1 MKKVLVC
8 VLLAAVLVICMGMK
22 GIVPVDVDDSGDQEM
37 VTMYSEDGRSE
48 QFTPSEVEEQKTVG
62 WYNNFSDVLTTM
74 WKEDGSSIVVYK
86 ADEGKYEREGYTTNY
101 SSIFAKVFNPET
113 EEVKDVLKS
122 EVQTYVDSGWKRGN
136 GKLDPDEPMIALTF
150 DDGPGAKTTPRL
162 LDALE
167 ENNARATFFM
177 LGDHM
182 KGSADTIKR
191 MQSLGC
197 DTASHTYDHTQLT
210 SLSGD
215 ALKSQFEKS
224 NNNLKDIIGEN
235 PSSVRPPYGSYNDT
249 VKSVAKDYGMPIILW
264 SVDTLDWKS
273 KNADAV
279 YNAVMST
286 VQDGDILLFHDI
298 YDSTID
304 AVERLIPAL
313 MDEGYQLVTVSE
325 MGEAKIGG
333 LEAGHVYTDLRPGTV
348 KSLTGGSQKS
358 SGSSNSERSE
368 NSSNSNN
375 SNND

>member
-1 MKKVLVC
+1 
-8 VLLAAVLVICMGMK
+8 
-22 GIVPVDVDDSGDQEM
+22 
-37 VTMYSEDGRSE
+37 
-48 QFTPSEVEEQKTVG
+48 
-62 WYNNFSDVLTTM
+62 
-74 WKEDGSSIVVYK
+74 
-86 ADEGKYEREGYTTNY
+86 
-101 SSIFAKVFNPET
+101 
-113 EEVKDVLKS
+113 
-122 EVQTYVDSGWKRGN
+122 
-136 GKLDPDEPMIALTF
+136 
-150 DDGPGAKTTPRL
+150 
-162 LDALE
+162 
-167 ENNARATFFM
+167 
-177 LGDHM
+177 
-182 KGSADTIKR
+182 
-191 MQSLGC
+191 
-197 DTASHTYDHTQLT
+197 
-210 SLSGD
+210 
-215 ALKSQFEKS
+215 
-224 NNNLKDIIGEN
+224 
-235 PSSVRPPYGSYNDT
+235 
-249 VKSVAKDYGMPIILW
+249 MPIILW

>member
-1 MKKVLVC
+1 MKKILGC

-22 GIVPVDVDDSGDQEM
+22 GIVPVDVDDSANEEK

-48 QFTPSEVEEQKTVG
+48 QFTPSEAEEQKTVG
-62 WYNNFSDVLTTM
+62 WYDNFSDVLTTM
-74 WKEDGSSIVVYK
+74 WKEDGSSIVAYK
-86 ADEGKYEREGYTTNY
+86 ADEGKYEKEGYTTNY
-101 SSIFAKVFNPET
+101 ASIFAKVFNPET

-122 EVQTYVDSGWKRGN
+122 EVQSYVDSGWKRGN
-136 GKLDPDEPMIALTF
+136 GKLDPDAPMIALTF

-162 LDALE
+162 LDILE

-182 KGSADTIKR
+182 KGAADTIKR
-191 MQSLGC
+191 MQSMGC

-215 ALKSQFEKS
+215 SLKSQFENS

-249 VKSVAKDYGMPIILW
+249 VKNVAKEYGMPIILW

-333 LEAGHVYTDLRPGTV
+333 LEPGHVYTDLRPGTV
-348 KSLTGGSQKS
+348 KSLTG
-358 SGSSNSERSE
+358 SSNNSEKSE
-368 NSSNSNN
+368 SSNNSNN
-375 SNND
+375 SNNN